1 MKSLT
6 LGDRSNNKKKSSKID
21 SQEDNG

>member
-6 LGDRSNNKKKSSKID
+6 LGDQSNNKKKSSKID